1 MIELMSI
8 YAPLAAV
15 LVLGLATAHMA
26 RAARKQDAEIRTVL
40 SALEAQSHRID
51 TLERDLGA
59 VLSCSR
65 QIGSRIS
72 DQDRS
77 RETLQKQVDRLRLQ
91 AHGEDG
97 GASVEH
103 AMKLLNAGHALE
115 EVVEVCELSAGE
127 ADILQSLERFRSAA

>member
-1 MIELMSI
+1 MIDPMSI
-8 YAPLAAV
+8 YLPLV
-15 LVLGLATAHMA
+15 LLLVLGLATAYTA
-26 RAARKQDAEIRTVL
+26 RVARSQGTEIRILL

-77 RETLQKQVDRLRLQ
+77 RETLQKQIDRLRLQ
-91 AHGEDG
+91 AHGEDA

-103 AMKLLNAGHALE
+103 AMKLLNAGHALD

-127 ADILQSLERFRSAA
+127 AEILQSLERFRTAA